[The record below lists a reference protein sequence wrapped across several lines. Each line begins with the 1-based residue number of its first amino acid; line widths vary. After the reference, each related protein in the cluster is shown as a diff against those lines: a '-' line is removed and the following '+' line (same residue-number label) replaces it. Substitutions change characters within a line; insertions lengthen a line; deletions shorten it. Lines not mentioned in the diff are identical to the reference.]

1 MTFYKIF
8 YFIYLVFAGF
18 FIYDAYMKIQ
28 EDKSPWL
35 SIIIALVAIGMFL
48 FRRHFYNK
56 YQNRD
61 K

>member
-1 MTFYKIF
+1 MTFYKVF

-18 FIYDAYMKIQ
+18 FLYDAYMKIQ
-28 EDKSPWL
+28 EHKSPWL